1 MNPTLIESPQ
11 HRPRRAECGHE
22 TRDERGG
29 RCLRCRT
36 DPAVVAE
43 AERFD
48 AERYAYARGVFE
60 RWEARQAARGVTS

>member
-11 HRPRRAECGHE
+11 HRPRRAGCGHE

-36 DPAVVAE
+36 DPAVVA
-43 AERFD
+43 AALRFD
-48 AERYAYARGVFE
+48 AARYAYARAVFE
-60 RWEARQAARGVTS
+60 RWAARQAGS